1 MKKSKESKK
10 QATSFIR
17 KTFKI
22 LSNSKYKEIVSWSQ
36 DGQSFIIKDE
46 YSFTS
51 KVLPQH
57 FKHKNLSSFN
67 RQLNM
72 YDFHK
77 IKEDSLE
84 FSHPLFQRNASHLL
98 KNIIRKNPEPNH
110 AKMITEELGSRLKKF
125 QLQQNTME
133 MILQGLENQ
142 YDKIMEQNQ
151 VLLSELMQ
159 SKQREKR
166 IEMYIK
172 KIESRVKKDN
182 VKEPRAPSSNSDE
195 GLDLSSLNSNE

>member
-46 YSFTS
+46 YTFTS
-51 KVLPQH
+51 KILPQH

-77 IKEDSLE
+77 IKDDSLE

-98 KNIIRKNPEPNH
+98 KNIIRKNPEPNQN
-110 AKMITEELGSRLKKF
+110 KIITEELGSRLKKF

-133 MILQGLENQ
+133 VILQALENQ

-159 SKQREKR
+159 SKQREKK

-172 KIESRVKKDN
+172 KIESRVKKEN
-182 VKEPRAPSSNSDE
+182 IKEHQAPSSNSEE